1 MLLPDKMTKILI
13 VGSKTRIK
21 ETIDILYSLE
31 SLQLIDF
38 SSEEEGFALGAPLP
52 VASEASQRLLKL
64 RSAEKELEVV
74 HKTLSE
80 KIPLSKIEDEI
91 DDVLIILEAEI
102 TGSVEAKTG
111 IQSRIHELG
120 TAKQAL
126 EPFTAL
132 PLDIDLYKGYES
144 IAVLTGTVRDD
155 PTDSLNEAL
164 DRYELFA
171 SSDIKFIALFVAK
184 TEVPDAQQILMQ
196 NGFSEVSAPT
206 GKGDTQAAMK
216 AIETEL
222 EALDGSLVEASEKI
236 AILRKK
242 HEAFILASDEHL
254 SIVVEKAEFPLRIG
268 STEHS
273 FIIDAW
279 VPQKSL
285 SQLQQAFQGQL
296 GDEVHIE
303 VLEEAPRKEHIHPE
317 EAHAG
322 VSEAHVIQ
330 MPPTKASVKR
340 PVNMFSYLTELIS
353 TPKYGEID
361 PTIVIAIVFPLFFGL
376 MVGDVGY
383 GVPFILLGLLGLR
396 KCRSDEWRT
405 ISTML
410 FFGGIWA
417 TTFGLFLFG
426 EAFGMHFGPV
436 WIVEPGQTLTQLK
449 VEYPYG
455 TELSWS
461 TLTAMQLPSLGVLS
475 KLHDVKMLLYISLWI
490 GLIHLFLGF
499 CIGVYNETIRHG
511 FKHAFFHKV
520 GWIMILLG
528 GAFLLLFI
536 IDMLILNKPVG
547 LDDLRALA
555 GLGLIIP
562 GVAISLIGEGPQAI
576 LELPTLLSNVISYTR
591 LAAIG
596 MSKAGMALAF
606 NMLAIEMIA
615 PAGGV
620 AIIAA
625 ILVFMVGHLMIFI
638 LAVVAAG
645 IHGIRLHYVE
655 QFQKFFVGGGLK
667 FDPLKVVRK
676 YTTER

>member
-31 SLQLIDF
+31 ALQPIDF
-38 SSEEEGFALGAPLP
+38 SSEEEGFSLGSPLP

-74 HKTLSE
+74 DKTLAE
-80 KIPLSKIEDEI
+80 KILLSKIEDDI
-91 DDVLIILEAEI
+91 DDVLITLDAEI
-102 TGSVEAKTG
+102 SGSVESKAG
-111 IQSRIHELG
+111 IQNRIHELEA
-120 TAKQAL
+120 AKQAL
-126 EPFTAL
+126 GPFTAL

-144 IAVLTGTVRDD
+144 IAVLTGTARDD
-155 PTDSLNEAL
+155 PSQSLKTL
-164 DRYELFA
+164 DRYELFK
-171 SSDIKFIALFVAK
+171 SSDSKFIALFVAK
-184 TEVPDAQQILMQ
+184 AEAADAQRILSQ
-196 NGFSEVSAPT
+196 NGFSEVAPPT
-206 GKGDTQAAMK
+206 GKGDPHNAMK
-216 AIETEL
+216 ATEAEL
-222 EALDGSLVEASEKI
+222 EALAGSLAEASEKI
-236 AILRKK
+236 TILRKK
-242 HEAFILASDEHL
+242 HEAFILASEEHL

-273 FIIDAW
+273 FLIDAW

-285 SQLQQAFQGQL
+285 SKLQKAFQEQL
-296 GDEVHIE
+296 GEEIHVE

-317 EAHAG
+317 EARAG
-322 VSEAHVIQ
+322 VSEAHVVQ
-330 MPPTKASVKR
+330 TPPTKASVKS

-361 PTIVIAIVFPLFFGL
+361 PTIVIAVVFPLFFGL

-436 WIVEPGQTLTQLK
+436 WIVEPGQTLAQLK

-461 TLTAMQLPSLGVLS
+461 TLTAIQLPSLGVLS

-499 CIGVYNETIRHG
+499 CIGIYNETIRHG

-520 GWIMILLG
+520 GWIMVLVG

-562 GVAISLIGEGPQAI
+562 GVVISYIGEGPQAI

-615 PAGGV
+615 PVGGV

-667 FDPLKVVRK
+667 FNPLKVVRK

>member
-1 MLLPDKMTKILI
+1 MLLPDRMTKILI

-31 SLQLIDF
+31 VLQPIDF
-38 SSEEEGFALGAPLP
+38 SSEEEGFTLGSPLP
-52 VASEASQRLLKL
+52 VASQASQRLLKL

-74 HKTLSE
+74 GKKLSD
-80 KIPLSKIEDEI
+80 KILLSKIEEDV
-91 DDVLIILEAEI
+91 DDVLLTLEAEI
-102 TGSVEAKTG
+102 TGAVESKSG
-111 IQSRIHELG
+111 IQNRMHELE
-120 TAKQAL
+120 TMKLAL

-132 PLDIDLYKGYES
+132 DVSIDLYKGYES
-144 IAVLTGTVRDD
+144 LTVLTGNVRED
-155 PTDSLNEAL
+155 PSSAL
-164 DRYELFA
+164 SAALHRYEAFV
-171 SSDIKFIALFVAK
+171 SPNGKFVAVFVMK
-184 TEVPDAQQILMQ
+184 DEAAEAQRVLLQSGFAEVP
-196 NGFSEVSAPT
+196 APT
-206 GKGDTQAAMK
+206 GKGDPQAAMK
-216 AIETEL
+216 AIEGEM
-222 EALDGSLVEASEKI
+222 EALASSLTEAIEKI
-236 AILRKK
+236 SVLREK
-242 HEAFILASDEHL
+242 HEAFILASEEHL

-268 STEHS
+268 STAHS
-273 FIIDAW
+273 FLIDAW

-285 SQLQQAFQGQL
+285 SQVQQALQTQL
-296 GDEVHIE
+296 GDEIHVE

-317 EAHAG
+317 EAGAG
-322 VSEAHVIQ
+322 VSEAHVVET
-330 MPPTKASVKR
+330 PPTKASVKR

-353 TPKYGEID
+353 TPKYGEVD
-361 PTIVIAIVFPLFFGL
+361 PTIVIAIIFPLFFGL

-383 GVPFILLGLLGLR
+383 GVPFILLGFLGLR
-396 KCRSDEWRT
+396 KCHSDEWRT

-436 WIVEPGQTLTQLK
+436 WIVEPGQTLAQLK
-449 VEYPYG
+449 AQYPFG

-461 TLTAMQLPSLGVLS
+461 SMTGMQLPTLGVLS

-490 GLIHLFLGF
+490 GLVHLFLGF
-499 CIGVYNETIRHG
+499 SIGVYNETIRHG

-520 GWIMILLG
+520 GWMMILVG

-536 IDMLILNKPVG
+536 IDLLNLNKPVG
-547 LDDLRALA
+547 LDDFRALT

-562 GVAISLIGEGPQAI
+562 GVLISLKGEGPQAI

-615 PAGGV
+615 PVGGV

-667 FDPLKVVRK
+667 FNPLKVVRK

>member
-31 SLQLIDF
+31 ALQPIDF
-38 SSEEEGFALGAPLP
+38 SSEEEGFSLGSPLP

-74 HKTLSE
+74 DKTLAE
-80 KIPLSKIEDEI
+80 KILLSKIEDDI
-91 DDVLIILEAEI
+91 DDVLITLDAEI
-102 TGSVEAKTG
+102 SGSVESKAG
-111 IQSRIHELG
+111 IQNRIHELEA
-120 TAKQAL
+120 AKQAL
-126 EPFTAL
+126 GPFTAL

-144 IAVLTGTVRDD
+144 IAVLTGTARDD
-155 PTDSLNEAL
+155 PSQSLKTL
-164 DRYELFA
+164 DRYELFK
-171 SSDIKFIALFVAK
+171 SSDSKFIALFVAK
-184 TEVPDAQQILMQ
+184 AEAADAQRILSQ
-196 NGFSEVSAPT
+196 NGFSEVAPPT
-206 GKGDTQAAMK
+206 GKGDPHNAMK
-216 AIETEL
+216 ATEAEL
-222 EALDGSLVEASEKI
+222 EALAGSLAEASEKI
-236 AILRKK
+236 TILRKK
-242 HEAFILASDEHL
+242 HEAFILASEEHL

-273 FIIDAW
+273 FLIDAW

-285 SQLQQAFQGQL
+285 SKLQKAFQEQL
-296 GDEVHIE
+296 GEEIHVE

-317 EAHAG
+317 EVRAG
-322 VSEAHVIQ
+322 VSEAHVVQ
-330 MPPTKASVKR
+330 TPPTKASVKS

-361 PTIVIAIVFPLFFGL
+361 PTIVIAVVFPLFFGL

-436 WIVEPGQTLTQLK
+436 WIVEPGQTLAQLK
-449 VEYPYG
+449 LEYPYG

-499 CIGVYNETIRHG
+499 CIGIYNETIRHG

-520 GWIMILLG
+520 GWIMVLVG

-547 LDDLRALA
+547 LDDLRALT

-562 GVAISLIGEGPQAI
+562 GVVISYIGEGPQAI

-667 FDPLKVVRK
+667 FNPLKVVRK

>member
-31 SLQLIDF
+31 ALQPIDF

-74 HKTLSE
+74 DKTLSE
-80 KIPLSKIEDEI
+80 KILLSTIENDI
-91 DDVLIILEAEI
+91 DDVLITLEAEI
-102 TGSVEAKTG
+102 TGSVESKTS
-111 IQSRIHELG
+111 IQNRIHELE

-132 PLDIDLYKGYES
+132 PLDIDLYKGFES
-144 IAVLTGTVRDD
+144 IAVMTGTVRDD
-155 PTDSLNEAL
+155 PANSLNEAL
-164 DRYELFA
+164 ERYELFA
-171 SSDIKFIALFVAK
+171 SSDAKFIALFVAK
-184 TEVPDAQQILMQ
+184 AEAVDAQRVLMQ
-196 NGFSEVSAPT
+196 NGFGEVPAPS
-206 GKGDTQAAMK
+206 GKGDPDGAMK
-216 AIETEL
+216 AIEAEL
-222 EALDGSLVEASEKI
+222 EALSGSLVEASEKI
-236 AILRKK
+236 DTLRKG
-242 HEAFILASDEHL
+242 HEAFILASEEHL

-268 STEHS
+268 STKHS
-273 FIIDAW
+273 FLIDAW

-285 SQLQQAFQGQL
+285 SQLQQALQGQL
-296 GDEVHIE
+296 GDEIHLE

-322 VSEAHVIQ
+322 VSEAHVIE

-396 KCRSDEWRT
+396 KCHSDEWRT

-436 WIVEPGQTLTQLK
+436 WIVEPGQTLEQLK
-449 VEYPYG
+449 AQYPYG

-461 TLTAMQLPSLGVLS
+461 TLTGMQLPTLGVLS

-490 GLIHLFLGF
+490 GLVHLFLGF

-520 GWIMILLG
+520 GWIMILVG

-547 LDDLRALA
+547 LDDFRALI

-562 GVAISLIGEGPQAI
+562 GVLISLKGEGPQAI

-615 PAGGV
+615 PVGGV

-667 FDPLKVVRK
+667 FNPLKVVRK
-676 YTTER
+676 YTSER

>member
-111 IQSRIHELG
+111 IQNRIHELG

-184 TEVPDAQQILMQ
+184 AEVPDAQQILMQ

-547 LDDLRALA
+547 LDDLRA
-555 GLGLIIP
+555 
-562 GVAISLIGEGPQAI
+562 
-576 LELPTLLSNVISYTR
+576 SYQ
-591 LAAIG
+591 
-596 MSKAGMALAF
+596 
-606 NMLAIEMIA
+606 E
-615 PAGGV
+615 
-620 AIIAA
+620 
-625 ILVFMVGHLMIFI
+625 
-638 LAVVAAG
+638 
-645 IHGIRLHYVE
+645 
-655 QFQKFFVGGGLK
+655 
-667 FDPLKVVRK
+667 
-676 YTTER
+676 